1 MPQNVALSP
10 ALCLCLFLACKLIT
24 FVAYVQR
31 ALIALGHAP
40 SAAQA
45 AAASLLLCCF
55 VAFYLNAT
63 TEQRER
69 EKETRGGELRVH
81 KTIYFGFHAH
91 THTYSLPQQCGSH
104 SSVKQC
110 AVKIFTRINDSSTA
124 CVCVCVWHILNASIA
139 ISILIMNI
147 SVVR

>member
-1 MPQNVALSP
+1 MPQNAAALS
-10 ALCLCLFLACKLIT
+10 LSLSLSLGLSLFLACKLIT

-63 TEQRER
+63 AEQREIER
-69 EKETRGGELRVH
+69 EKGTGTESTQDHLFWFSP
-81 KTIYFGFHAH
+81 TH
-91 THTYSLPQQCGSH
+91 TH
-104 SSVKQC
+104 
-110 AVKIFTRINDSSTA
+110 I
-124 CVCVCVWHILNASIA
+124 
-139 ISILIMNI
+139 
-147 SVVR
+147 

>member
-1 MPQNVALSP
+1 MAVVAAALGQATCLNAMNNSAQFAQLQHATKCCSSVSLS
-10 ALCLCLFLACKLIT
+10 LSLGLSLFLPCKLIT

-63 TEQRER
+63 AEQRVIER
-69 EKETRGGELRVH
+69 ETEKGTVSTQDHLFRFSP
-81 KTIYFGFHAH
+81 TH
-91 THTYSLPQQCGSH
+91 TH
-104 SSVKQC
+104 
-110 AVKIFTRINDSSTA
+110 I
-124 CVCVCVWHILNASIA
+124 
-139 ISILIMNI
+139 
-147 SVVR
+147 